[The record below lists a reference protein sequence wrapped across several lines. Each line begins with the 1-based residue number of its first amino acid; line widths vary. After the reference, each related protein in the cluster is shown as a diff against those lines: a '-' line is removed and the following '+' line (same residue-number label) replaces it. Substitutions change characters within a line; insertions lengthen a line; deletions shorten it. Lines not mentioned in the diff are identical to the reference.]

1 MLTLCQKRTGHLPH
15 HVHDSQHRLMGA
27 LLHVLKVSVLQ
38 LRCTLS
44 PRPGTMSEL
53 AEAREWVRPMSIFE
67 KVIDIVEETV
77 KRALVKD
84 LLRDSSQVVHLLPT
98 GTTELRI
105 VRAVGDRL
113 RSSSWYEA
121 VWPYF

>member
-1 MLTLCQKRTGHLPH
+1 
-15 HVHDSQHRLMGA
+15 MG
-27 LLHVLKVSVLQ
+27 S
-38 LRCTLS
+38 
-44 PRPGTMSEL
+44 
-53 AEAREWVRPMSIFE
+53 RPMSIFE

-105 VRAVGDRL
+105 ARARRGQVEKQLMVRGCLALFL
-113 RSSSWYEA
+113 RGKCSRVRVHPGRYTG
-121 VWPYF
+121 